1 MQRKRFDYG
10 RLLMSLSL
18 LLACLCCNSTS
29 TQAQSL
35 EGCVMLNDSTPAA
48 YATIY
53 VPALG
58 LGTITDQ
65 DGRYLLDEIP
75 LGTHS
80 VEYSYLGYRTAR
92 RDLIIDK
99 AGRMAHDERLE
110 EQPIALSDVY
120 ITPNGE
126 DPAIYILRKVAEKA
140 AINRKRLASYNAS
153 VTHTFHAQDI
163 DFLPVVLPKTYRWA
177 LKALVKTFRLG
188 AIYDVC
194 TQNEKVDAK
203 LSLQHHYAK
212 GKTKYANERLI
223 SSTPALPD
231 KAKEQL
237 FKLTHDDIFDLLYGD
252 NLPWGSKAI
261 KKGYCQFKLKGT
273 IEENGQVID
282 VLTSSITH
290 GEFSYNQVL
299 YIIEDNWGI
308 LRMESNTPNE
318 YERTEC
324 RDIGGGIYLPVSQIS
339 DPKMINFNLAE
350 QIQTFKAEQ
359 AEKGE
364 KLSKTEQKMID
375 RLEQFIANGRNLR
388 PCMTSGYNIKY
399 SQVEIR

>member
-1 MQRKRFDYG
+1 MQRIRIDYG
-10 RLLMSLSL
+10 RLLMSLGL
-18 LLACLCCNSTS
+18 LLACLCCNSS
-29 TQAQSL
+29 NTQAQSL

-99 AGRMAHDERLE
+99 AGRMAHDEHLE

-203 LSLQHHYAK
+203 VSLQHHYAK
-212 GKTKYANERLI
+212 GKTKYDNERLI
-223 SSTPALPD
+223 SSTPTLPD

-237 FKLTHDDIFDLLYGD
+237 FKLTHYVIFDLLYD
-252 NLPWGSKAI
+252 DDLPWGSKAI

-290 GEFSYNQVL
+290 GKFSYNQVL

-339 DPKMINFNLAE
+339 DPKMINFNLSE
-350 QIQTFKAEQ
+350 EIQTFKAQQ

>member
-1 MQRKRFDYG
+1 MQRKRIDYG

-18 LLACLCCNSTS
+18 LLACLCCNSMS

-140 AINRKRLASYNAS
+140 AINRKRLASYDAS

-203 LSLQHHYAK
+203 VSLQHHYAK
-212 GKTKYANERLI
+212 GKTKYDNERLI
-223 SSTPALPD
+223 SSTPTLPD

-237 FKLTHDDIFDLLYGD
+237 FKLTHHDIFDLLYD
-252 NLPWGSKAI
+252 DDLPWGSKAI

-273 IEENGQVID
+273 IEENGHVID
-282 VLTSSITH
+282 VLVSSINH
-290 GEFSYNQVL
+290 GKFSYNQVL

-339 DPKMINFNLAE
+339 DPKMLNFNLAE

-359 AEKGE
+359 TEKGE

>member
-1 MQRKRFDYG
+1 
-10 RLLMSLSL
+10 MSLGL
-18 LLACLCCNSTS
+18 LLACLCCNSS
-29 TQAQSL
+29 NTQAQSL

-99 AGRMAHDERLE
+99 AGRMAHDEHLE

-203 LSLQHHYAK
+203 VSLQHHYAK
-212 GKTKYANERLI
+212 GKTKYDNERLI
-223 SSTPALPD
+223 SSTPTLPD

-237 FKLTHDDIFDLLYGD
+237 FKLTHYVIFDLLYD
-252 NLPWGSKAI
+252 DDLPWGSKAI

-290 GEFSYNQVL
+290 GKFSYNQVL

-339 DPKMINFNLAE
+339 DPKMINFNLSE
-350 QIQTFKAEQ
+350 EIQTFKAQQ